1 MTEKRPEDVIAH
13 LLSVL
18 DEEPQDADASSA
30 RAWLTELRTPLI
42 AAGVDSLVSL
52 TQGVAAGKTDQ
63 ELARAMAQLTPAQLV
78 AVAQASAKDLALLG
92 DQVARQAGLWQLTK
106 DKLTSG
112 AASLL
117 VRGLMLAL

>member
-1 MTEKRPEDVIAH
+1 MTDKRPEDVIAH
-13 LLSVL
+13 LLTVL

-30 RAWLTELRTPLI
+30 RAWLTELRAPLI
-42 AAGVDSLVSL
+42 AAGVNSLVSL

-63 ELARAMAQLTPAQLV
+63 ELARAMAQLSPAQLV
-78 AVAQASAKDLALLG
+78 AVAQASARDLARLS
-92 DQVARQAGLWQLTK
+92 DQAARQAGLWQLTK